1 MKMPQRKVLN
11 VTQQQIDD
19 AHSKAEEHYS
29 RSSSMTRTEYNSMV
43 AKDIME
49 SEGGKYDTIE
59 KVENVVE
66 YCEDSGDDIRAK
78 AIKEWIRGKPLG
90 ITVGNP
96 IRCVNHLL
104 IDKRVE

>member
-59 KVENVVE
+59 KVEYVVK
-66 YCEDSGDDIRAK
+66 YCEESGDDIRAK
-78 AIKEWIRGKPLG
+78 AIKQWIR
-90 ITVGNP
+90 VSNP
-96 IRCVNHLL
+96 MRCVNHLL